1 MSGAERGN
9 PDGVCRTHTGSKPT
23 ARKAQIPSGSRK
35 DREANAGIAERR
47 GETITRRIGP
57 YGPTRKG
64 ADAILVS
71 RPKYGVKEAN
81 LKVKV
86 RCKHKA

>member
-1 MSGAERGN
+1 MSAVER
-9 PDGVCRTHTGSKPT
+9 
-23 ARKAQIPSGSRK
+23 Q
-35 DREANAGIAERR
+35 

-57 YGPTRKG
+57 FGLTRKG

-81 LKVKV
+81 LKVEV
-86 RCKHKA
+86 RCRPKV